1 LLGEAPLLGARFSQV
16 NRNLAAIFSLLVA
29 AGTKARCKRTQRK
42 NHLCIGGGH
51 FVKRPDKQYKTR
63 P

>member
-1 LLGEAPLLGARFSQV
+1 
-16 NRNLAAIFSLLVA
+16 LAAIFSLLVA

-51 FVKRPDKQYKTR
+51 FVKRPDKQYKTGLKACLVR
-63 P
+63 AV